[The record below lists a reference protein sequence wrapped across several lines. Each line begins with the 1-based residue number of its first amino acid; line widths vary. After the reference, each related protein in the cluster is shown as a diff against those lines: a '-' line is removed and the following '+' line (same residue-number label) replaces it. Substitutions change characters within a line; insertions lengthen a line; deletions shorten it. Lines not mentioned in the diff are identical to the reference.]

1 MVDKSDMAEAKLLES
16 GKRARKL
23 ISELDSPHL
32 TIDEMA
38 NILTLISVDE
48 STLDRWLSALE
59 QIHEKGAQE
68 FYKQS
73 PTQAQ
78 AVGLDSAS
86 IQLVDIA
93 NNREPWFVE
102 KIRRSFNMTCR
113 IQFAKKMNRLD
124 ALSQIGALA
133 FEDPRDSERWISVN
147 PLAWTAWGTRGSNAI
162 IRGAVKRGK
171 TNLALLFAEYFIAAG
186 YQVISNVIVVD
197 APKGY
202 TYCPKLSSMLVAVC
216 DARLS
221 GMDVLLLMD
230 ESNLFWQKIETI
242 MPKNISLAKLI
253 LTFGKMHANLVFIS
267 HYEELVP
274 SIVSK
279 TAVAVFEKKS
289 VKECFVTVTEGI
301 RLKPKLLTGVPATT
315 LKYDPDQLAYFSID
329 LNVDRLFDY
338 MAALPAGSNQWE
350 AVLGYV
356 AKHSG
361 EIGENELDPK
371 DIAKWL
377 RKHGKSVREI
387 AKLLNKSVSTIHE
400 WVTRG

>member
-1 MVDKSDMAEAKLLES
+1 MADKSDMAEAKLLES

-38 NILTLISVDE
+38 NILTLISVEE
-48 STLDRWLSALE
+48 SVLDRWLSALE
-59 QIHEKGAQE
+59 QIHEKGAKE
-68 FYKQS
+68 FYTQS

-78 AVGLDSAS
+78 VVGLDSAS
-86 IQLVDIA
+86 IQLVDVA
-93 NNREPWFVE
+93 NNAEPWFIE
-102 KIRRSFNMTCR
+102 KVRRTFNMTCR
-113 IQFAKKMNRLD
+113 IQFAKKMNKLD

-133 FEDPRDSERWISVN
+133 FEDPRDSEKWISVN
-147 PLAWTAWGTRGSNAI
+147 PQAWTAWGTRGSNAI

-197 APKGY
+197 PPKGY

-221 GMDVLLLMD
+221 GVDVLLLMD

-242 MPKNISLAKLI
+242 MPKNISLSKLI
-253 LTFGKMHANLVFIS
+253 LTFGKMHANLLFIS

-274 SIVSK
+274 TIVSK
-279 TAVAVFEKKS
+279 TAVAVFEKKA

-301 RLKPKLLTGVPATT
+301 KLRPKLLTAVPATT
-315 LKYDPDQLAYFSID
+315 MKYDPDQLAYFSID
-329 LNVDRLFDY
+329 LSVDHLFDY
-338 MAALPAGSNQWE
+338 MAALPGGTNQWK
-350 AVLGYV
+350 AVLDYV
-356 AKHSG
+356 AKHRG
-361 EIGENELDPK
+361 ETGEDQLDPK

-377 RKHGKSVREI
+377 RKHGRSERQIAEI
-387 AKLLNKSVSTIHE
+387 VQRSPSTVHDWVS
-400 WVTRG
+400 